1 MEKNIF
7 KLDNEQLKAIARSF
21 KEKVEKGLN
30 TENAEIQCIP
40 TFITPKA
47 DNINGK
53 SLVLDLGGT
62 NYRVALVDFSKSV
75 PDIHPNN
82 GWKKD
87 MSIMKSLGYTQE
99 ELFKELADMITGIK
113 REEEMPIGY
122 CFSYPT
128 ESVPGGDA
136 KLLRWTKGV
145 DIKEMIGKYI
155 GNPLLNYLNEKN
167 KIKFTDIKVLNDT
180 VASLFAGLTD
190 NSYDAY
196 IGLIVGTGTNMATF
210 IPADKIK
217 KLNPADNIQGMIP
230 VNLESGNFHPPFLT
244 GVDNTVDVISDKNY
258 GRFTAGLAHTVLL
271 KLYMLTKQWDKAEAE
286 GRELMKPEYGFELVP
301 EYKDIFTLAN
311 EKNPEII
318 WACQCAKGYQE
329 HKWQPHVLPN
339 DYNFTSYLDKMTKW
353 NGYKISWDFMQTF
366 DPADRRLLTIAYE
379 YTSKDGVVHN
389 EKNDRPDPSAQL
401 YLGAVPLKYEFDP
414 DCTGED
420 SQIDWI
426 IYRYADVLTLTAE
439 AIVRNKNAVTQE
451 AVNLLNEVRTR
462 SLPGKGYSLQDLNSV
477 DKFLKAVLDE
487 RGWELYFEGNRR
499 QDLIR
504 YGLFVEAIKK
514 KAQSMGKQ
522 TLVDED
528 RYRFPIPQDIIDEG
542 KGIIKQN
549 PGY

>member
-1 MEKNIF
+1 MKRIT
-7 KLDNEQLKAIARSF
+7 KLIYLALGSCLIA
-21 KEKVEKGLN
+21 GLN
-30 TENAEIQCIP
+30 ASCELVSENYGDINTSIFPKTAEDADAITTSAAYA
-40 TFITPKA
+40 TFKNSGYGGLF
-47 DNINGK
+47 NI
-53 SLVLDLGGT
+53 
-62 NYRVALVDFSKSV
+62 A
-75 PDIHPNN
+75 
-82 GWKKD
+82 
-87 MSIMKSLGYTQE
+87 
-99 ELFKELADMITGIK
+99 TGIQIVSDEAGDYGMCNWGWDHINYANWNTLK
-113 REEEMPIGY
+113 ISGSGSWLTVESYAYVNDISKMTLTIDRLNDIEMDDALKQQYIAELRMGRGWLAYLLYDFYGPIPIADLETLKNPMAEKILPRLSEEEMQTYIE
-122 CFSYPT
+122 T
-128 ESVPGGDA
+128 ELTEAS
-136 KLLRWTKGV
+136 
-145 DIKEMIGKYI
+145 
-155 GNPLLNYLNEKN
+155 
-167 KIKFTDIKVLNDT
+167 KVL
-180 VASLFAGLTD
+180 
-190 NSYDAY
+190 
-196 IGLIVGTGTNMATF
+196 
-210 IPADKIK
+210 PANYK
-217 KLNPADNIQGMIP
+217 KG
-230 VNLESGNFHPPFLT
+230 
-244 GVDNTVDVISDKNY
+244 DKNY

-420 SQIDWI
+420 SQIYWI

-451 AVNLLNEVRTR
+451 AVDLLNEVRTR
-462 SLPGKGYSLQDLNSV
+462 SLPGKEYSLQDLNSV

-542 KGIIKQN
+542 QGITKQN

>member
-196 IGLIVGTGTNMATF
+196 IGLIVGTGPNMATF
-210 IPADKIK
+210 TPADKIK

-244 GVDNTVDVISDKNY
+244 GVDNTVDVISGNPRKQRFEKAVSGMYLGDILKATFPLEEFEEKFEERNLKMVVHFDEEEAIICADGRRLWRVLENVFGNVSKYAMENTRVYVDVKVERPNVQLSLKNISAQPLNISADELTE
-258 GRFTAGLAHTVLL
+258 RFIRGDVSRNTEGSGLGLSIAKDLVQLQGGEF
-271 KLYMLTKQWDKAEAE
+271 KLYLDGDLFKVTIE
-286 GRELMKPEYGFELVP
+286 FEV
-301 EYKDIFTLAN
+301 K
-311 EKNPEII
+311 
-318 WACQCAKGYQE
+318 
-329 HKWQPHVLPN
+329 
-339 DYNFTSYLDKMTKW
+339 
-353 NGYKISWDFMQTF
+353 
-366 DPADRRLLTIAYE
+366 
-379 YTSKDGVVHN
+379 
-389 EKNDRPDPSAQL
+389 
-401 YLGAVPLKYEFDP
+401 
-414 DCTGED
+414 
-420 SQIDWI
+420 
-426 IYRYADVLTLTAE
+426 
-439 AIVRNKNAVTQE
+439 
-451 AVNLLNEVRTR
+451 
-462 SLPGKGYSLQDLNSV
+462 
-477 DKFLKAVLDE
+477 
-487 RGWELYFEGNRR
+487 
-499 QDLIR
+499 
-504 YGLFVEAIKK
+504 
-514 KAQSMGKQ
+514 
-522 TLVDED
+522 
-528 RYRFPIPQDIIDEG
+528 
-542 KGIIKQN
+542 
-549 PGY
+549 

>member
-1 MEKNIF
+1 MCNWGWDHINYANWNTLKISGSGSWLTVESYAYVNDISKMTLTIDRLNDIEMDDALKQQYIAELRMGRGWLAYLLYDFYGPIPIADLETLKNPMAEKI
-7 KLDNEQLKAIARSF
+7 LPRLS
-21 KEKVEKGLN
+21 
-30 TENAEIQCIP
+30 
-40 TFITPKA
+40 
-47 DNINGK
+47 
-53 SLVLDLGGT
+53 
-62 NYRVALVDFSKSV
+62 
-75 PDIHPNN
+75 
-82 GWKKD
+82 
-87 MSIMKSLGYTQE
+87 
-99 ELFKELADMITGIK
+99 
-113 REEEMPIGY
+113 EEEMQTYIE
-122 CFSYPT
+122 T
-128 ESVPGGDA
+128 ELTEAS
-136 KLLRWTKGV
+136 
-145 DIKEMIGKYI
+145 
-155 GNPLLNYLNEKN
+155 
-167 KIKFTDIKVLNDT
+167 KVL
-180 VASLFAGLTD
+180 
-190 NSYDAY
+190 
-196 IGLIVGTGTNMATF
+196 
-210 IPADKIK
+210 PANYK
-217 KLNPADNIQGMIP
+217 KG
-230 VNLESGNFHPPFLT
+230 
-244 GVDNTVDVISDKNY
+244 DKNY

-286 GRELMKPEYGFELVP
+286 GRELMKPEYGFELAP

>member
-1 MEKNIF
+1 MADIKYYDVILKPVITEKSMNAMAEKKYTFLVHPEATKSQIKEAVEKMF
-7 KLDNEQLKAIARSF
+7 EGTEVAKVNTMNNDGKVKRRGVTLGRTDKYKKAIV
-21 KEKVEKGLN
+21 KL
-30 TENAEIQCIP
+30 TEA
-40 TFITPKA
+40 
-47 DNINGK
+47 
-53 SLVLDLGGT
+53 S
-62 NYRVALVDFSKSV
+62 
-75 PDIHPNN
+75 
-82 GWKKD
+82 
-87 MSIMKSLGYTQE
+87 
-99 ELFKELADMITGIK
+99 
-113 REEEMPIGY
+113 
-122 CFSYPT
+122 
-128 ESVPGGDA
+128 
-136 KLLRWTKGV
+136 
-145 DIKEMIGKYI
+145 
-155 GNPLLNYLNEKN
+155 
-167 KIKFTDIKVLNDT
+167 KVL
-180 VASLFAGLTD
+180 
-190 NSYDAY
+190 
-196 IGLIVGTGTNMATF
+196 
-210 IPADKIK
+210 PANYK
-217 KLNPADNIQGMIP
+217 KG
-230 VNLESGNFHPPFLT
+230 
-244 GVDNTVDVISDKNY
+244 DKNY

-451 AVNLLNEVRTR
+451 AVDLLNEVRTR

-542 KGIIKQN
+542 QGIIKQN

>member
-1 MEKNIF
+1 MFRQIICNICIF
-7 KLDNEQLKAIARSF
+7 K
-21 KEKVEKGLN
+21 
-30 TENAEIQCIP
+30 
-40 TFITPKA
+40 
-47 DNINGK
+47 
-53 SLVLDLGGT
+53 
-62 NYRVALVDFSKSV
+62 RV
-75 PDIHPNN
+75 
-82 GWKKD
+82 
-87 MSIMKSLGYTQE
+87 E
-99 ELFKELADMITGIK
+99 ELRF
-113 REEEMPIGY
+113 
-122 CFSYPT
+122 
-128 ESVPGGDA
+128 
-136 KLLRWTKGV
+136 
-145 DIKEMIGKYI
+145 
-155 GNPLLNYLNEKN
+155 
-167 KIKFTDIKVLNDT
+167 
-180 VASLFAGLTD
+180 
-190 NSYDAY
+190 
-196 IGLIVGTGTNMATF
+196 
-210 IPADKIK
+210 
-217 KLNPADNIQGMIP
+217 
-230 VNLESGNFHPPFLT
+230 
-244 GVDNTVDVISDKNY
+244 VI
-258 GRFTAGLAHTVLL
+258 TVLSSIHIRHGSNRI
-271 KLYMLTKQWDKAEAE
+271 K
-286 GRELMKPEYGFELVP
+286 RELMKPEYGFELVP

>member
-1 MEKNIF
+1 MQTYIETELTEASKILPANY
-7 KLDNEQLKAIARSF
+7 K
-21 KEKVEKGLN
+21 KG
-30 TENAEIQCIP
+30 
-40 TFITPKA
+40 
-47 DNINGK
+47 
-53 SLVLDLGGT
+53 
-62 NYRVALVDFSKSV
+62 
-75 PDIHPNN
+75 
-82 GWKKD
+82 
-87 MSIMKSLGYTQE
+87 
-99 ELFKELADMITGIK
+99 
-113 REEEMPIGY
+113 
-122 CFSYPT
+122 
-128 ESVPGGDA
+128 
-136 KLLRWTKGV
+136 
-145 DIKEMIGKYI
+145 
-155 GNPLLNYLNEKN
+155 
-167 KIKFTDIKVLNDT
+167 
-180 VASLFAGLTD
+180 
-190 NSYDAY
+190 
-196 IGLIVGTGTNMATF
+196 
-210 IPADKIK
+210 
-217 KLNPADNIQGMIP
+217 
-230 VNLESGNFHPPFLT
+230 
-244 GVDNTVDVISDKNY
+244 DKNY

-339 DYNFTSYLDKMTKW
+339 DYNFTPYLDKMTKW
-353 NGYKISWDFMQTF
+353 NGYKISWSFMHTF
-366 DPADRRLLTIAYE
+366 DPEDKRLLTIASE

-389 EKNDRPDPSAQL
+389 EKNDSQDPSAQL

-439 AIVRNKNAVTQE
+439 AIVRNKNAVTKE
-451 AVNLLNEVRTR
+451 AVDLLNEVRTR

-504 YGLFVEAIKK
+504 YGIFVETIKK

-522 TLVDED
+522 TLVDEN
-528 RYRFPIPQDIIDEG
+528 RHRFPIPQSIIDEG
-542 KGIIKQN
+542 KGVIEQN

>member
-1 MEKNIF
+1 MADIKYYDVILKPVITEKSMNAMAEKKYTFLVHPEATKAQIKEAVEKMF
-7 KLDNEQLKAIARSF
+7 EGTEVAKVNTMNNDGKVKRRGVTLGRTDKYKKAIV
-21 KEKVEKGLN
+21 KL
-30 TENAEIQCIP
+30 TEA
-40 TFITPKA
+40 
-47 DNINGK
+47 
-53 SLVLDLGGT
+53 S
-62 NYRVALVDFSKSV
+62 
-75 PDIHPNN
+75 
-82 GWKKD
+82 
-87 MSIMKSLGYTQE
+87 
-99 ELFKELADMITGIK
+99 
-113 REEEMPIGY
+113 
-122 CFSYPT
+122 
-128 ESVPGGDA
+128 
-136 KLLRWTKGV
+136 
-145 DIKEMIGKYI
+145 
-155 GNPLLNYLNEKN
+155 
-167 KIKFTDIKVLNDT
+167 KVL
-180 VASLFAGLTD
+180 
-190 NSYDAY
+190 
-196 IGLIVGTGTNMATF
+196 
-210 IPADKIK
+210 PANYK
-217 KLNPADNIQGMIP
+217 KG
-230 VNLESGNFHPPFLT
+230 
-244 GVDNTVDVISDKNY
+244 DKNY

-451 AVNLLNEVRTR
+451 AVDLLNEVRTR

-542 KGIIKQN
+542 QGIIKQN

>member
-1 MEKNIF
+1 
-7 KLDNEQLKAIARSF
+7 
-21 KEKVEKGLN
+21 
-30 TENAEIQCIP
+30 
-40 TFITPKA
+40 
-47 DNINGK
+47 
-53 SLVLDLGGT
+53 
-62 NYRVALVDFSKSV
+62 
-75 PDIHPNN
+75 
-82 GWKKD
+82 
-87 MSIMKSLGYTQE
+87 
-99 ELFKELADMITGIK
+99 
-113 REEEMPIGY
+113 
-122 CFSYPT
+122 
-128 ESVPGGDA
+128 
-136 KLLRWTKGV
+136 
-145 DIKEMIGKYI
+145 
-155 GNPLLNYLNEKN
+155 
-167 KIKFTDIKVLNDT
+167 
-180 VASLFAGLTD
+180 
-190 NSYDAY
+190 
-196 IGLIVGTGTNMATF
+196 
-210 IPADKIK
+210 
-217 KLNPADNIQGMIP
+217 
-230 VNLESGNFHPPFLT
+230 
-244 GVDNTVDVISDKNY
+244 
-258 GRFTAGLAHTVLL
+258 
-271 KLYMLTKQWDKAEAE
+271 
-286 GRELMKPEYGFELVP
+286 
-301 EYKDIFTLAN
+301 
-311 EKNPEII
+311 
-318 WACQCAKGYQE
+318 
-329 HKWQPHVLPN
+329 
-339 DYNFTSYLDKMTKW
+339 
-353 NGYKISWDFMQTF
+353 MQTF

-451 AVNLLNEVRTR
+451 AVDLLNEVRTR

-542 KGIIKQN
+542 QLIIKQN

>member
-1 MEKNIF
+1 MKRITKLIYLALGSCLIAGINASCELVSENYGDINTSIFPQTAEDADAITTSAAYATFKNSGYGGLF
-7 KLDNEQLKAIARSF
+7 NIA
-21 KEKVEKGLN
+21 
-30 TENAEIQCIP
+30 
-40 TFITPKA
+40 
-47 DNINGK
+47 
-53 SLVLDLGGT
+53 
-62 NYRVALVDFSKSV
+62 
-75 PDIHPNN
+75 
-82 GWKKD
+82 
-87 MSIMKSLGYTQE
+87 
-99 ELFKELADMITGIK
+99 TGIQIVSDEASDYGMCNWGWDHINYANWNTLK
-113 REEEMPIGY
+113 ISGSGSWLTVESYAYVNDISKMTLTIDRLNDIEMDDALKQQYIAELRMGRGWLAYLLYDFYGPIPIADLETLKNPMAEKILPRLSEEEM
-122 CFSYPT
+122 
-128 ESVPGGDA
+128 
-136 KLLRWTKGV
+136 
-145 DIKEMIGKYI
+145 
-155 GNPLLNYLNEKN
+155 
-167 KIKFTDIKVLNDT
+167 
-180 VASLFAGLTD
+180 
-190 NSYDAY
+190 
-196 IGLIVGTGTNMATF
+196 
-210 IPADKIK
+210 
-217 KLNPADNIQGMIP
+217 Q
-230 VNLESGNFHPPFLT
+230 
-244 GVDNTVDVISDKNY
+244 
-258 GRFTAGLAHTVLL
+258 
-271 KLYMLTKQWDKAEAE
+271 
-286 GRELMKPEYGFELVP
+286 PEYGFELVP

>member
-155 GNPLLNYLNEKN
+155 GNPL
-167 KIKFTDIKVLNDT
+167 
-180 VASLFAGLTD
+180 
-190 NSYDAY
+190 
-196 IGLIVGTGTNMATF
+196 
-210 IPADKIK
+210 
-217 KLNPADNIQGMIP
+217 
-230 VNLESGNFHPPFLT
+230 
-244 GVDNTVDVISDKNY
+244 
-258 GRFTAGLAHTVLL
+258 
-271 KLYMLTKQWDKAEAE
+271 
-286 GRELMKPEYGFELVP
+286 
-301 EYKDIFTLAN
+301 
-311 EKNPEII
+311 
-318 WACQCAKGYQE
+318 
-329 HKWQPHVLPN
+329 
-339 DYNFTSYLDKMTKW
+339 
-353 NGYKISWDFMQTF
+353 
-366 DPADRRLLTIAYE
+366 DRK
-379 YTSKDGVVHN
+379 SVV
-389 EKNDRPDPSAQL
+389 
-401 YLGAVPLKYEFDP
+401 
-414 DCTGED
+414 
-420 SQIDWI
+420 
-426 IYRYADVLTLTAE
+426 
-439 AIVRNKNAVTQE
+439 
-451 AVNLLNEVRTR
+451 
-462 SLPGKGYSLQDLNSV
+462 
-477 DKFLKAVLDE
+477 
-487 RGWELYFEGNRR
+487 
-499 QDLIR
+499 
-504 YGLFVEAIKK
+504 
-514 KAQSMGKQ
+514 
-522 TLVDED
+522 
-528 RYRFPIPQDIIDEG
+528 
-542 KGIIKQN
+542 
-549 PGY
+549 

>member
-1 MEKNIF
+1 MERPYVF
-7 KLDNEQLKAIARSF
+7 MQR
-21 KEKVEKGLN
+21 
-30 TENAEIQCIP
+30 
-40 TFITPKA
+40 
-47 DNINGK
+47 
-53 SLVLDLGGT
+53 
-62 NYRVALVDFSKSV
+62 ALVTFKAAGLHS
-75 PDIHPNN
+75 PLA
-82 GWKKD
+82 GAA
-87 MSIMKSLGYTQE
+87 QE
-99 ELFKELADMITGIK
+99 EFWLQLWVERYGALEAGLFTVCIKKLAGERYFPRLHDMDDALKQQYIAELRMGRGWLAYLLYDFYGPIPIADLETLKNPMAEKILP
-113 REEEMPIGY
+113 RLSEEEMQTYIE
-122 CFSYPT
+122 T
-128 ESVPGGDA
+128 ELTEAS
-136 KLLRWTKGV
+136 
-145 DIKEMIGKYI
+145 
-155 GNPLLNYLNEKN
+155 
-167 KIKFTDIKVLNDT
+167 KVL
-180 VASLFAGLTD
+180 
-190 NSYDAY
+190 
-196 IGLIVGTGTNMATF
+196 
-210 IPADKIK
+210 PANYK
-217 KLNPADNIQGMIP
+217 KG
-230 VNLESGNFHPPFLT
+230 
-244 GVDNTVDVISDKNY
+244 DKNY

-286 GRELMKPEYGFELVP
+286 GRALMKPEYGFELVP

-389 EKNDRPDPSAQL
+389 ENNDRPDPSAQL

-451 AVNLLNEVRTR
+451 AVDLLNEVRTR

-542 KGIIKQN
+542 QGIIKQN